1 MKNEKIDIFI
11 EKLLKWNKI
20 HNLTGATTKEEILE
34 NIKDSIYPIRFL
46 PPIKNCLD
54 IGSGAGFP
62 GLILAIFM
70 QKSKFVL
77 VEPRVKRAAFLN
89 YIVSTL
95 DLKNV
100 VVKNI
105 RVEEIEPKKFE
116 LITSRAVAKTSSL
129 LKLSKPFT
137 TKDTILLLYKGE
149 EVEKEIK
156 DIKNLKYEII
166 KREKRR
172 YLLIKGFK

>member
-100 VVKNI
+100 VIENR
-105 RVEEIEPKKFE
+105 RVEEIKLKKFN

-129 LKLSKPFT
+129 LKLSKPFI
-137 TKDTILLLYKGE
+137 TKDTILLFYKGE

-156 DIKNLKYEII
+156 DIKSKYDII
-166 KREKRR
+166 KRDKRR
-172 YLLIKGFK
+172 YLILKDLDG